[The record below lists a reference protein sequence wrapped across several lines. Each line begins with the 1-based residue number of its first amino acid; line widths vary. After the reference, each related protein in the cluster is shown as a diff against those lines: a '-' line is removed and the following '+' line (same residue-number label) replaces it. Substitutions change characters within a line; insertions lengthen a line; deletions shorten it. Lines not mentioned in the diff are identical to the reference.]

1 MWIAIELAKDY
12 WIIQDD
18 NGYDEYMDAHGDNLM
33 FETKDEAEEK
43 IFMINSGK
51 VQKMDISNA
60 IEIIKEYGDNI
71 GTTDIL
77 LTLKTMQDDEDLS
90 NKDRAALNVFMDE
103 GRKMFAA
110 VKFKL
115 EV

>member
-1 MWIAIELAKDY
+1 MWKAVELAEDY
-12 WIIQDD
+12 WIIQDS

-33 FETKDEAEEK
+33 FTTKDEADEK
-43 IFMINSGK
+43 IYMINSGK
-51 VQKMDISNA
+51 VQKMDITNA
-60 IEIIKEYGDNI
+60 IEIIKEYGNSI

-77 LTLKTMQDDEDLS
+77 LTLKEMQDDEDLP
-90 NKDRAALNVFMDE
+90 NRDRAALNVFMDE